1 MIFKKTLSFAASTI
15 KFIIIIILISKSHA
29 VENTNKFYSK
39 DEGIISIMYHRFNE
53 NKYPSTNIQMEIFKK
68 QIEIIENNNLDYITP
83 SNFLDNFNQSKSK
96 KKVLITIDDGFSSF
110 YENAWPYLKSKKIPF
125 ILFISTEP
133 VGSNGYMTWEQINEI
148 EKEDFVFIG
157 NHSHSHEYLLNIGH
171 EEFVKDI
178 KKSIEIFKKK
188 LGYNPK
194 YFSYPFGE
202 YSLKQKLFIKENF
215 EIAFGQHSGVID
227 VNKDKFELPRFPI
240 NEEYGD
246 LERFDFLTKLKP
258 LEYKKVNLNDNY
270 ILPSNNPPKL
280 SIEFFENQKNIHKIN
295 CFSNEGNKWDK
306 TKINFIENK
315 MFVEFRDKFTFR
327 RGRINCSMKDETGW
341 RWFGLQFSIKS

>member
-1 MIFKKTLSFAASTI
+1 
-15 KFIIIIILISKSHA
+15 
-29 VENTNKFYSK
+29 
-39 DEGIISIMYHRFNE
+39 MYHRFNE
-53 NKYPSTNIQMEIFKK
+53 NKYPSTNIQMEVFKK
-68 QIEIIENNNLDYITP
+68 HIEIIENNNLDYIIP
-83 SNFLDNFNQSKSK
+83 SNFLDNFNKPKNK
-96 KKVLITIDDGFSSF
+96 KKILITIDDGFSSF

-270 ILPSNNPPKL
+270 ILPSNNPPNL
-280 SIEFFENQKNIHKIN
+280 SI
-295 CFSNEGNKWDK
+295 
-306 TKINFIENK
+306 
-315 MFVEFRDKFTFR
+315 
-327 RGRINCSMKDETGW
+327 
-341 RWFGLQFSIKS
+341 

>member
-39 DEGIISIMYHRFNE
+39 DEGVISIMYHRFDE

-83 SNFLDNFNQSKSK
+83 SNFLDNFNQPKNK

-110 YENAWPYLKSKKIPF
+110 YENAWPYLKRKKIPF

-157 NHSHSHEYLLNIGH
+157 NHSHSHEYLVKY
-171 EEFVKDI
+171 EFKKFEKDI
-178 KKSIEIFKKK
+178 LKSKEIFGKK
-188 LGYNPK
+188 LGYN
-194 YFSYPFGE
+194 S
-202 YSLKQKLFIKENF
+202 
-215 EIAFGQHSGVID
+215 
-227 VNKDKFELPRFPI
+227 
-240 NEEYGD
+240 
-246 LERFDFLTKLKP
+246 
-258 LEYKKVNLNDNY
+258 
-270 ILPSNNPPKL
+270 
-280 SIEFFENQKNIHKIN
+280 EFF
-295 CFSNEGNKWDK
+295 S
-306 TKINFIENK
+306 
-315 MFVEFRDKFTFR
+315 
-327 RGRINCSMKDETGW
+327 
-341 RWFGLQFSIKS
+341 